1 MNWPLNMWKGIVRI
15 RFQFIFSITKS
26 LNLIIFATQ
35 MKCILGL
42 FSFSFFFS
50 SLFAQ
55 IDSSRIYYRK
65 VSSYYIADSSY
76 FHLDTNLYGL
86 HQPNPISFL
95 GNIGMS
101 QLPLLFQFQSQN
113 LSNHAYQVNLNVPVF
128 KLEDV
133 KFCSS
138 YKPFF
143 SIYAF
148 SGKGQEQLLDAF
160 HTQTLRKQFSYT
172 FRFYRG
178 NSQGFISRQR
188 TNFSQFYLSLNIP
201 LFKNKKGFHRLKLM
215 PFLIN
220 NLNNFNENG
229 GASSDSA
236 LDNAYKTSNFF
247 SSSTVKF
254 LKVRQAEA
262 NRKISNF
269 AVGSENIFL
278 LKNDSASGSQQ
289 SIVHHIF
296 ADRQKNYFTDK
307 NLSKDQTIYP
317 IFYDSSNFT
326 NDSIHHFTFSNAIS
340 YRAEKVKRYFYEVGG
355 KHENTLYINHGTNK
369 FNDNYNLFANAY
381 KQFGNYFNTL
391 NLSAQAEYCAVGN
404 LQNGTLL
411 RANAIWSHNDSIK
424 KIWQVNAQFE
434 FSNRKPL
441 LFYQQ
446 YSANSFVWK
455 NEFNAVLN
463 QQLNLT
469 AQYLPLKLSA
479 GIYYQTL
486 YNGIIFNQY
495 QRPEQIGSAI
505 GNTRLFVSH
514 QFVWKRL
521 RFFNTVHYQVTSNS
535 DVIKI
540 PNLYS
545 QHALFY
551 ESKLIKKNFKF
562 QIGLDLQYI
571 PSFQSYA
578 YSTGTNQFYLQNTF
592 KTKDQI
598 YADVFFNVF
607 IKPAYI
613 FVKMEHANQFY
624 FPQQSEVVQNYLLK
638 PRALRFGVRW
648 NFLD

>member
-1 MNWPLNMWKGIVRI
+1 MKRI
-15 RFQFIFSITKS
+15 IG
-26 LNLIIFATQ
+26 LI
-35 MKCILGL
+35 
-42 FSFSFFFS
+42 SFSFFIS

-65 VSSYYIADSSY
+65 ISNHYIADSLY
-76 FHLDTNLYGL
+76 FHLDTNLYGVQ
-86 HQPNPISFL
+86 QPNAISFL

-101 QLPLLFQFQSQN
+101 QMPLLFQFRSQS
-113 LSNHAYQVNLNVPVF
+113 LSNQAYQVNLNVPVF

-133 KFCSS
+133 KYCKS
-138 YKPFF
+138 YKPLF
-143 SIYAF
+143 SVYAF

-201 LFKNKKGFHRLKLM
+201 LFKNKSGIHRLKLM

-236 LDNAYKTSNFF
+236 LDNAYKTASFF
-247 SSSTVKF
+247 SSSTVNF
-254 LKVRQAEA
+254 LKVRQAGA

-269 AVGSENIFL
+269 AFGSENTFL
-278 LKNDSASGSQQ
+278 LKMDSASGVKQ
-289 SIVHHIF
+289 SIVHHVF
-296 ADRQKNYFTDK
+296 VDRQKNYFTDASPGT
-307 NLSKDQTIYP
+307 NQSIYP
-317 IFYDSSNFT
+317 IFYDSATYT
-326 NDSIHHFTFSNAIS
+326 NDSMHHFTFSNAIS
-340 YRAEKVKRYFYEVGG
+340 YRIEKVKRYFYEVGG

-369 FNDNYNLFANAY
+369 FNDNYYLFANAS
-381 KQFGNYFNTL
+381 KKLSNYFNTL
-391 NLSAQAEYCAVGN
+391 NLSAQAEYCALGN
-404 LQNGTLL
+404 IQNGTLL
-411 RANAIWSHNDSIK
+411 RANANWLHNDSVK
-424 KIWQVNAQFE
+424 KIWQVEAQFE

-446 YSANSFVWK
+446 YSANSFAWK
-455 NEFNAVLN
+455 NDFNSVLN
-463 QQLNLT
+463 QQLNVT
-469 AQYLPLKLSA
+469 AHYLPLKLSA
-479 GIYYQTL
+479 GLYYQTL
-486 YNGIIFNQY
+486 YNGIVFNTY
-495 QRPEQIGSAI
+495 QRPEQIGSVIA
-505 GNTRLFVSH
+505 NTRLFLSH
-514 QFVWKRL
+514 QLAWKRL
-521 RFFNTVHYQVTSNS
+521 RFFNTVHYQITSNT
-535 DVIKI
+535 DVIKM
-540 PNLYS
+540 PSLYTK
-545 QHALFY
+545 HALFY

-562 QIGLDLQYI
+562 QVGLDLQYI

-578 YSTGTNQFYLQNTF
+578 YSTGTSQFYLQNTF
-592 KTKDQI
+592 KSKDQF

-613 FVKMEHANQFY
+613 FIKMEHANQFY